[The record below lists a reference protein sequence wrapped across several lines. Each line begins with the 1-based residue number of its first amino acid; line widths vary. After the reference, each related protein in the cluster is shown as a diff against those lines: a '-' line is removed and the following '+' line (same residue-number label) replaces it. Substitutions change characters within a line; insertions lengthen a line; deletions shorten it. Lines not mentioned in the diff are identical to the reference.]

1 MSANVSLP
9 KANREPNRMSPS
21 TPSGLFSG
29 DYSALRARF
38 LAAART
44 AGASLVEYLHP
55 LHGPDGER
63 LATDVAYLGRDDA
76 RKLMV
81 LISGTHGVEGPFG
94 SACQT
99 AWLSQNTPWQLPDDT
114 AVLAIHLINP
124 WGTAWS
130 RRVNE
135 DNVDLNRNFIDW
147 QKAPPKNERYGALHG
162 ALVCPALEGP
172 AHDTAMQ
179 AYEEA
184 KRRSGGYAG
193 LAPIIEAGQYDFP
206 DGLFYGGD
214 GPVWSNRTLIEI
226 LTTFA
231 QQATEVVVFDLH
243 TGAGPY
249 GYPAL
254 LSVAES
260 EHAGLDWGRS
270 IFGPALSI
278 VVTGATATTDTGIAA
293 TATGYVSAAVRTA
306 LPKARVLPLVVE
318 CGTLDGA
325 TVSDAVQ
332 ADNWLHLFGKV
343 DTPLGDRIK
352 ETLRAAFVPEDADW
366 QRTCLAASLRHFDR
380 AFADLKTVGGA
391 GTEKMVP
398 AAAPVI
404 VVAHPD
410 VNGPRLAERPAIEV
424 HGIHKRFGILPV
436 LNGVSVSAQPGEVVS
451 MIGSSGSGKSTFLR
465 CINLLEQP
473 NDGRIVIDG
482 EEIRMKKTA
491 DGSAAPADMRQ
502 VERIRS
508 RVGMVFQNFN
518 LWPHMTVL
526 ENIVE
531 APLHV
536 LKEERQAAV
545 DHAHA
550 LLKKVGLSD
559 KHAQYPGQLSGG
571 QQQRAAI
578 ARTLAMRPK
587 LILLDEPTSALDPEL
602 VGEVLRVIRQL
613 AEEGNTMIL
622 VTHEMQF
629 AREVSHKILFLHQGK
644 VEEEG
649 APAEVLTNPRSE
661 RMRQFLARTF

>member
-1 MSANVSLP
+1 MSGNASLY
-9 KANREPNRMSPS
+9 KINREPSRMSPS
-21 TPSGLFSG
+21 TPAGLFAG
-29 DYSALRARF
+29 DFSALRTRF
-38 LAAART
+38 LSAART

-55 LHGPDGER
+55 LYGPNGER
-63 LATDVAYLGRDDA
+63 LATDVAHLGRDDA
-76 RKLMV
+76 KKLLV

-99 AWLSQNTPWQLPDDT
+99 AWLSQNSPWQLPDDT
-114 AVLAIHLINP
+114 AILAIHLINP
-124 WGTAWS
+124 WGTAWT

-147 QKAPPKNERYGALHG
+147 PKGPPKNERYAALHD
-162 ALVCPALEGP
+162 ALVCPAWEGP
-172 AHDTAMQ
+172 ARDAATE
-179 AYEEA
+179 AYDA
-184 KRRSGGYAG
+184 WKQRLGGYAG
-193 LAPIIEAGQYDFP
+193 IAPIVEAGQYDFP

-226 LTTFA
+226 LSTFA
-231 QQATEVVVFDLH
+231 QRATEVVVFDLH

-254 LSVAES
+254 LSVAEHD
-260 EHAGLDWGRS
+260 HAGLEWGRR

-278 VVTGATATTDTGIAA
+278 VLTGENATTDTGIAA

-306 LPKARVLPLVVE
+306 LPEARVLPLVVE

-332 ADNWLHLFGKV
+332 ADNWLHLFGKI
-343 DTPLGDRIK
+343 DTPLGNRIK
-352 ETLRAAFVPEDADW
+352 ETLRAAFIPEDPHW
-366 QRTCLAASLRHFDR
+366 QRTCLAASLSHFDR
-380 AFADLKTVGGA
+380 AFVDLKAVGGA
-391 GTEKMVP
+391 GAEKPVP
-398 AAAPVI
+398 AASAVTVVPHPEAGAPKL
-404 VVAHPD
+404 HQK
-410 VNGPRLAERPAIEV
+410 PAIEV
-424 HGIHKRFGILPV
+424 HDIHKRFGPLSV
-436 LNGVSVSAQPGEVVS
+436 LNGVNILAQPGEVVS

-473 NDGRIVIDG
+473 NDGRIIIDG

-491 DGSAAPADMRQ
+491 DGGAAPADMKQ

-526 ENIVE
+526 ENIIE

-536 LKEERQAAV
+536 LKENRQAAI

-649 APAEVLTNPRSE
+649 APAEVFTNPRSE
-661 RMRQFLARTF
+661 RMRQFLARTL

>member
-1 MSANVSLP
+1 
-9 KANREPNRMSPS
+9 MSPS
-21 TPSGLFSG
+21 TPSGLFAG
-29 DYSALRARF
+29 DFSALRARF
-38 LAAART
+38 LAAARQ
-44 AGASLVEYLHP
+44 AGADLVEYLHP
-55 LHGPDGER
+55 LHGPNGER
-63 LATDVAYLGRDDA
+63 LATDVAYLGRNDA
-76 RKLMV
+76 KKLLV
-81 LISGTHGVEGPFG
+81 LVSGTHGVEGPFG

-99 AWLSQNTPWQLPDDT
+99 AWLSQNSPWQLADDT
-114 AVLAIHLINP
+114 AVLVIHLINP
-124 WGTAWS
+124 WGTAWQ

-147 QKAPPKNERYGALHG
+147 QKGAPKNERYAALHD
-162 ALVCPALEGP
+162 ALVCHAWEGP
-172 AHDTAMQ
+172 ERDRAQEAFE
-179 AYEEA
+179 AA
-184 KRRSGGYAG
+184 KRQHGGYAG

-214 GPVWSNRTLIEI
+214 GPVWSNRTLNEI
-226 LTTFA
+226 LSTFA
-231 QQATEVVVFDLH
+231 QQAEQVVVFDLH

-254 LSVAES
+254 LSVAEN
-260 EHAGLDWGRS
+260 EHAGLDWGRQ
-270 IFGPALSI
+270 IFGPALSV
-278 VVTGATATTDTGIAA
+278 VVTGTNATTGTGIAA
-293 TATGYVSAAVRTA
+293 TATGYVSAAVRHA
-306 LPKARVLPLVVE
+306 LPQARVLPLVVE

-343 DTPLGDRIK
+343 DTPLGAKIK
-352 ETLRAAFVPEDADW
+352 QTLRAAFIPEDADW
-366 QRTCLAASLRHFDR
+366 QGTCLATALRHFDR
-380 AFADLKTVGGA
+380 AFADLKAVGGA
-391 GTEKMVP
+391 GEEKPLP
-398 AAAPVI
+398 AAAAVS
-404 VVAHPD
+404 VVPHPEATT
-410 VNGPRLAERPAIEV
+410 PRAGGRPALEV
-424 HGIHKRFGILPV
+424 QDIHKRFGSLSV
-436 LNGVSVSAQPGEVVS
+436 LNGVSLTAQPGEVVS

-465 CINLLEQP
+465 CLNLLEQP
-473 NDGRIVIDG
+473 NDGRIVIGG
-482 EEIRMKKTA
+482 EEIRMKKAA

-536 LKEERQAAV
+536 LKESKQEAV

-550 LLKKVGLSD
+550 LLKKVGLSE

-649 APAEVLTNPRSE
+649 APAEIFTNPRSE
-661 RMRQFLARTF
+661 RMRQFLARTL

>member
-1 MSANVSLP
+1 
-9 KANREPNRMSPS
+9 MSPS
-21 TPSGLFSG
+21 APSGLIAG
-29 DYSALRARF
+29 DFSALRARF

-55 LHGPDGER
+55 LHGPKGER
-63 LATDVAYLGRDDA
+63 LATDVAYLGRNDA
-76 RKLMV
+76 EKLIV

-99 AWLSQNTPWQLPDDT
+99 AWLSQNSPWKLPDDT

-124 WGTAWS
+124 WGTAWT

-147 QKAPPKNERYGALHG
+147 RKAPPKNERYAALHG
-162 ALVCPALEGP
+162 ALVCRAWDGP
-172 AHDTAMQ
+172 ERDAAIE
-179 AYEEA
+179 AYEDA
-184 KRRSGGYAG
+184 KRRLGGYAG
-193 LAPIIEAGQYDFP
+193 IAPIVEAGQYDFP

-226 LTTFA
+226 LSTFA
-231 QQATEVVVFDLH
+231 QKAAEVVIFDLH

-260 EHAGLDWGRS
+260 EHAGLEWGRRV
-270 IFGPALSI
+270 FGPALSV
-278 VVTGATATTDTGIAA
+278 VVTGEDATTDTGIAA
-293 TATGYVSAAVRTA
+293 TATGYVSAAVRGA

-332 ADNWLHLFGKV
+332 ADNWLHLFGKI

-352 ETLRAAFVPEDADW
+352 KDLCAAFIPEDADW
-366 QRTCLAASLRHFDR
+366 QRACLEASLRHFDR
-380 AFADLKTVGGA
+380 AFADLKALGGA
-391 GTEKMVP
+391 RPEKSVP
-398 AAAPVI
+398 TAAAVI
-404 VVAHPD
+404 VVAHPESG
-410 VNGPRLAERPAIEV
+410 GPRLGERPAIEV
-424 HGIHKRFGILPV
+424 HDIHKRFGPLSV

-482 EEIRMKKTA
+482 EEIRMKKTP
-491 DGSAAPADMRQ
+491 DGGAAPADIRQ

-531 APLHV
+531 APMHV
-536 LKEERQAAV
+536 LKEGRQAAV

-649 APAEVLTNPRSE
+649 APADVFTNPRSE
-661 RMRQFLARTF
+661 RMRQFLARTL

>member
-1 MSANVSLP
+1 MSSL
-9 KANREPNRMSPS
+9 

-29 DYSALRARF
+29 DYSALRTRF

-63 LATDVAYLGRDDA
+63 LATHVAYLGRNDA

-135 DNVDLNRNFIDW
+135 DNVDLNRNFIEW
-147 QKAPPKNERYGALHG
+147 QKAPPKNEPYGALHG
-162 ALVCPALEGP
+162 ALVCSALEGP
-172 AHDTAMQ
+172 DHDAAAE
-179 AYEEA
+179 AYEAA
-184 KRRSGGYAG
+184 KRQAGGYAG

-214 GPVWSNRTLIEI
+214 GPVWSNRTLIDI
-226 LTTFA
+226 LSTFA
-231 QQATEVVVFDLH
+231 QQAAEVVVFDLH

-270 IFGPALSI
+270 IFGPTLSV
-278 VVTGATATTDTGIAA
+278 VVTGANATTDTGIAA

-343 DTPLGDRIK
+343 DTPLGGRIK
-352 ETLRAAFVPEDADW
+352 ETLRAAFIPEDADW

-380 AFADLKTVGGA
+380 AFADLKAVGGA
-391 GTEKMVP
+391 GPEKTVP
-398 AAAPVI
+398 AAAAVT

-410 VNGPRLAERPAIEV
+410 INGPRLAERPAIEV

-491 DGSAAPADMRQ
+491 DGNAVPADMRQ

-649 APAEVLTNPRSE
+649 APAEIFTNPRSE

>member
-1 MSANVSLP
+1 
-9 KANREPNRMSPS
+9 MSPS
-21 TPSGLFSG
+21 TPTSLFAG
-29 DYSALRARF
+29 DFSALRARF
-38 LAAART
+38 LAAARQ
-44 AGASLVEYLHP
+44 AGADLVEYLHP
-55 LHGPDGER
+55 LHGPSGER
-63 LATDVAYLGRDDA
+63 LATDVAYLGRNDA
-76 RKLMV
+76 KKLLV
-81 LISGTHGVEGPFG
+81 LISGTHGVEGAFG

-99 AWLSQNTPWQLPDDT
+99 AWLSQNSPWQLPDDT

-124 WGTAWS
+124 WGTAWQ

-147 QKAPPKNERYGALHG
+147 QKGTPKNERYAALHN
-162 ALVCPALEGP
+162 ALVCRAWEGP
-172 AHDTAMQ
+172 ERERAQ
-179 AYEEA
+179 EA
-184 KRRSGGYAG
+184 FKAAKQQHGGYVG

-214 GPVWSNRTLIEI
+214 GPVWSNRTLNEI
-226 LTTFA
+226 LSTFA
-231 QQATEVVVFDLH
+231 QQAEQIVVFDLH

-249 GYPAL
+249 GFPAL

-260 EHAGLDWGRS
+260 EHDGLDWGRQ
-270 IFGPALSI
+270 IFGPALSV
-278 VVTGATATTDTGIAA
+278 VVTGTNAKTDTGIAA

-306 LPKARVLPLVVE
+306 VPKARVLPLVVE

-343 DTPLGDRIK
+343 DSPLGAKIK
-352 ETLRAAFVPEDADW
+352 QALVAAFIPEDADW
-366 QRTCLAASLRHFDR
+366 QGTCLATALRHFDR
-380 AFADLKTVGGA
+380 AFTDLKAVGGA
-391 GTEKMVP
+391 GEEKSLS
-398 AAAPVI
+398 AASAVS
-404 VVAHPD
+404 VVRDAEAST
-410 VNGPRLAERPAIEV
+410 PRASERPALEV
-424 HGIHKRFGILPV
+424 QDIRKRFGPLTV
-436 LNGVSVSAQPGEVVS
+436 LNGVSLTAQPGEVVS

-465 CINLLEQP
+465 CLNLLEQP

-482 EEIRMKKTA
+482 EEIRLRRAA
-491 DGSAAPADMRQ
+491 DGSAVPADMRQ

-536 LKEERQAAV
+536 LKEERAAAI

-602 VGEVLRVIRQL
+602 VGEVLRVIRHL

-649 APAEVLTNPRSE
+649 APAEVFTNPRSE

>member
-1 MSANVSLP
+1 MTFSA
-9 KANREPNRMSPS
+9 
-21 TPSGLFSG
+21 PSGLFAG
-29 DYSALRARF
+29 DYSALRSRF
-38 LAAART
+38 LTVASS

-55 LHGPDGER
+55 LHGPNGER
-63 LATDVAYLGRDDA
+63 LATDVAYLGRNGA

-99 AWLSQNTPWQLPDDT
+99 AWLSKNTPWQLPDDT

-135 DNVDLNRNFIDW
+135 DNVDLNRNFINW
-147 QKAPPKNERYGALHG
+147 QETPPKNDRYGTLHG
-162 ALVCPALEGP
+162 AFVCPVLEGP
-172 AHDTAMQ
+172 AHDAAMQ

-193 LAPIIEAGQYDFP
+193 VAPIIEAGQYEFS
-206 DGLFYGGD
+206 DGLFFGGD
-214 GPVWSNRTLIEI
+214 GPVWSNRTLIDI

-231 QQATEVVVFDLH
+231 QQASEVIVFDLH

-254 LSVAES
+254 LSVAETA
-260 EHAGLDWGRS
+260 HAGLDWGRS

-278 VVTGATATTDTGIAA
+278 VVTGANAATDTGIAA
-293 TATGYVSAAVRTA
+293 TATGYVSEAVRAA

-325 TVSDAVQ
+325 TVSEAVQ

-343 DTPLGDRIK
+343 DTPLGRRIK
-352 ETLRAAFVPEDADW
+352 ETLRAAFIPEDADW
-366 QRTCLAASLRHFDR
+366 QRICLKTSLRHFDR
-380 AFADLKTVGGA
+380 AFVDLKAIGGA
-391 GTEKMVP
+391 LPEKTVPP
-398 AAAPVI
+398 AAAVTI
-404 VVAHPD
+404 VANSE
-410 VNGPRLAERPAIEV
+410 VNGPKAAEKLAIEV

-482 EEIRMKKTA
+482 EQIHMKRSP
-491 DGSAAPADMRQ
+491 DGSAVPADMRQ

-508 RVGMVFQNFN
+508 RVGMVFQSFN

-536 LKEERQAAV
+536 LKEERRAAV

-649 APAEVLTNPRSE
+649 APADVFTNPRSV
-661 RMRQFLARTF
+661 RMRQFLARTL

>member
-1 MSANVSLP
+1 
-9 KANREPNRMSPS
+9 MSPS
-21 TPSGLFSG
+21 TPAGLFAG
-29 DYSALRARF
+29 DFPVLRARF
-38 LAAART
+38 LSAART

-55 LHGPDGER
+55 LHGPNGER
-63 LATDVAYLGRDDA
+63 LATDVAYLGRNDA
-76 RKLMV
+76 KKLLV
-81 LISGTHGVEGPFG
+81 LVSGTHGVEGPFG

-99 AWLSQNTPWQLPDDT
+99 AWLSQNSPWQLPDDT

-124 WGTAWS
+124 WGTAWT

-147 QKAPPKNERYGALHG
+147 QKGPPKNERYAALHG
-162 ALVCPALEGP
+162 ALVCRAWEGP
-172 AHDTAMQ
+172 ERDAAAQ
-179 AYEEA
+179 AFEA
-184 KRRSGGYAG
+184 AKQQVGGYAG
-193 LAPIIEAGQYDFP
+193 IAPIVEAGQYDFP

-226 LTTFA
+226 LSTFA
-231 QQATEVVVFDLH
+231 QQAAEVVVFDLH

-260 EHAGLDWGRS
+260 DHAGLDWGRR

-278 VVTGATATTDTGIAA
+278 VVTGENATTDTGIAA
-293 TATGYVSAAVRTA
+293 TATGYVSAAVRGA

-318 CGTLDGA
+318 CGTLDGSA
-325 TVSDAVQ
+325 VSDAVQ
-332 ADNWLHLFGKV
+332 ADNWLHLFGKI
-343 DTPLGDRIK
+343 DSPHGDRIK
-352 ETLRAAFVPEDADW
+352 KDLRAAFIPEDADW
-366 QRTCLAASLRHFDR
+366 QRTCLEASLRHFDR
-380 AFADLKTVGGA
+380 AFADLKSVGGA
-391 GTEKMVP
+391 GAERPVP
-398 AAAPVI
+398 AAPVVT
-404 VVAHPD
+404 VVAHPETG
-410 VNGPRLAERPAIEV
+410 GPRLAERPAIEV
-424 HGIHKRFGILPV
+424 HDIHKRFGLLSV

-473 NDGRIVIDG
+473 NDGRIIIDG

-508 RVGMVFQNFN
+508 RVGMVFQSFN

-526 ENIVE
+526 ENIIE

-536 LKEERQAAV
+536 LKDERKAAV

-550 LLKKVGLSD
+550 LLKKVGLTD

-644 VEEEG
+644 VEEQG
-649 APAEVLTNPRSE
+649 SPADVFTNPRSE
-661 RMRQFLARTF
+661 RMRQFLARTL

>member
-1 MSANVSLP
+1 
-9 KANREPNRMSPS
+9 MSPS
-21 TPSGLFSG
+21 TPSGLFAG
-29 DYSALRARF
+29 DFTALRTRF
-38 LAAART
+38 LAAARG
-44 AGASLVEYLHP
+44 AGASVVEYLHP
-55 LHGPDGER
+55 LHGPQGER
-63 LATDVAYLGRDDA
+63 LATDVAYLGHEDA

-99 AWLSQNTPWQLPDDT
+99 AWLAQNTPWQLPDDT
-114 AVLAIHLINP
+114 AVLAIHLVNP

-135 DNVDLNRNFIDW
+135 DNVDLNRNFVDW
-147 QKAPPKNERYGALHG
+147 QKGPPRNERYAALHD
-162 ALVCPALEGP
+162 ALVCRAWEGP
-172 AHDTAMQ
+172 ERDAATE
-179 AYEEA
+179 AYEAA
-184 KRRSGGYAG
+184 KRQFGGYAG
-193 LAPIIEAGQYDFP
+193 IAPIVEAGQYDFP

-226 LTTFA
+226 LSTFA
-231 QQATEVVVFDLH
+231 QQAAEVVVFDLH

-254 LSVAES
+254 LSVGES
-260 EHAGLDWGRS
+260 EHAGLAWGRS

-278 VVTGATATTDTGIAA
+278 VVTGGNATTDTGIAA
-293 TATGYVSAAVRTA
+293 TATGYVSAAVRSA

-332 ADNWLHLFGKV
+332 ADNWLHLYGKV
-343 DTPLGDRIK
+343 DTPLGGRIK
-352 ETLRAAFVPEDADW
+352 ETLRTAFIPDDADW

-380 AFADLKTVGGA
+380 AFADLKAVGGA
-391 GTEKMVP
+391 GAEKPVP
-398 AAAPVI
+398 AAAAVT

-410 VNGPRLAERPAIEV
+410 ASGPRFDERPAIEV
-424 HGIHKRFGILPV
+424 HRLHKRFGALPV
-436 LNGVSVSAQPGEVVS
+436 LNGVSVTAQPGEVVS

-473 NDGRIVIDG
+473 HDGRIVIDG
-482 EEIRMKKTA
+482 EEIRMKKTP
-491 DGSAAPADMRQ
+491 DGNAVPADMRQ

-531 APLHV
+531 APLYV
-536 LKEERQAAV
+536 LKEGRQAAV

-629 AREVSHKILFLHQGK
+629 AREVSHKIVFLHQGK

-649 APAEVLTNPRSE
+649 SPAEVFTNPRSE
-661 RMRQFLARTF
+661 RMRQFLARTR